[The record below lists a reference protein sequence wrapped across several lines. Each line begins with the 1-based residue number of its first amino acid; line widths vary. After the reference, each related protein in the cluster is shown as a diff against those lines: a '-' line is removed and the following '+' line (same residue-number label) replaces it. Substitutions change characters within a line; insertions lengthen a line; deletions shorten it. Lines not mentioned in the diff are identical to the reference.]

1 VLPDLCLRESYSA
14 HFASHCVNLH
24 VIIYSYHQVTPS
36 QNISA
41 GICHLLS
48 MLVLGALNYRHPP
61 LHVDIVVPAQCRRVH
76 PSSFSGPCFLKYGTW
91 TPRGSSCGLRWG
103 GSSRLWGPLYSSLL
117 YLYLPRCNSVLI
129 FPGRPLSFLLTPSS
143 SALPLM
149 SLSLAF
155 QYSLN
160 FIISISTPLVSFNSF
175 FYVLDTSY
183 PCLLSRSLA
192 RP

>member
-1 VLPDLCLRESYSA
+1 MLPDLCLRESYSA

-48 MLVLGALNYRHPP
+48 ILVLGALNYRHPP

-76 PSSFSGPCFLKYGTW
+76 PSSISGPCFLKYDTW

-103 GSSRLWGPLYSSLL
+103 AQVASGVPYTLPYSSYIYPVAILW
-117 YLYLPRCNSVLI
+117 R
-129 FPGRPLSFLLTPSS
+129 RSFHRR
-143 SALPLM
+143 
-149 SLSLAF
+149 
-155 QYSLN
+155 
-160 FIISISTPLVSFNSF
+160 NSF
-175 FYVLDTSY
+175 SRTPF
-183 PCLLSRSLA
+183 LS
-192 RP
+192 

>member
-1 VLPDLCLRESYSA
+1 MLPDLCLRVSYSA
-14 HFASHCVNLH
+14 HFASHCVNLQ

-36 QNISA
+36 QNILA

-61 LHVDIVVPAQCRRVH
+61 LHVDVVVPAQCRRVH

-117 YLYLPRCNSVLI
+117 IFTPLQSSGVAVSIVVTLSLVSLFCPNFSWSTSFFSSYSFILRVTSHVAFSRIPI
-129 FPGRPLSFLLTPSS
+129 FPQFHY
-143 SALPLM
+143 
-149 SLSLAF
+149 
-155 QYSLN
+155 QH
-160 FIISISTPLVSFNSF
+160 
-175 FYVLDTSY
+175 
-183 PCLLSRSLA
+183 
-192 RP
+192 